1 MSKASKVLA
10 VVALVILAVIVPA
23 CSKQTSKVVPAPLQP
38 PAQSGSFATVSM
50 EQQRA
55 DVSESTPTTD
65 RKIIRNGYIT
75 LEVNDI
81 ATALDE
87 VAGIA
92 KALDG
97 YVVSSSKQGEEDAE
111 RGTISIR
118 VPAARFDEAFVRLR
132 QLAVK
137 VPFESTES
145 RDVTEEYTDLKAQL
159 RNLEATESQY
169 LELLKKAQTVEDT
182 LKVYNA
188 LSNVRGEIERV
199 KGRIQYLERT
209 SDMALIQVN
218 LQKTRPISGTGWSA
232 LQTLKSAVRRLVIAG
247 KVLADLVI
255 WLIVFSPIWGAILAI
270 VLWLRR
276 RKITGKAVKT

>member
-10 VVALVILAVIVPA
+10 AVALLILAVIVPA
-23 CSKQTSKVVPAPLQP
+23 CSKQTSKVVPAPPLP
-38 PAQSGSFATVSM
+38 PGESGSFATVSM

-87 VAGIA
+87 VARIA
-92 KALDG
+92 QALGG
-97 YVVSSSKQGEEDAE
+97 YVVSSSKQGEENTE

-118 VPAARFDEAFVRLR
+118 VPAERFDEAFVRLR

-232 LQTLKSAVRRLVIAG
+232 LQTLKSAARGLVIAG

-276 RKITGKAVKT
+276 RKVTGKAVKT

>member
-232 LQTLKSAVRRLVIAG
+232 LQTLKSAVRGLVIAG